1 MKRPP
6 LHPPDETLVEAA
18 RAGDPGAFE
27 QLVQRHFTMVYALAY
42 ARCGSRETAED
53 LAQEVFLRAF
63 LHLGKLQQ
71 PRYFGTWLGRITRN
85 LAADWQKSSQRAST
99 LLPTVSLPASDSS
112 IKDTTV
118 SEIREQLD
126 DQTRERLVQEAIAK
140 LPIEQREMVMLHY
153 AEGWSYKE
161 IAERLEKDPTTVSR
175 NLRRALDQIR
185 SLVGE
190 SAVSIRPSP
199 RGASR
204 TVAVIGA
211 VGLMSVEAK
220 AALAASTEGAV
231 AAVSTTSFGS
241 SSSSALASF
250 LASLNMPAP
259 VTAVVT
265 AVAGTKGLLIGA
277 ASVVAVAGGATYI
290 ATTTPPAAPNAVT
303 VAAPAAGPA
312 LGGAKYDVDA
322 PGLEGPWLGEGDLPR
337 IGHQRG
343 VFMITRDANGAYAG
357 IFYNADEA
365 SGILQLTTI
374 SAEGTDIRF
383 GGKVLGFK
391 GTRISSSRIEGVLN
405 ERTTTTK
412 MILNRQSYQP
422 PPPVPPQRTAIS
434 LPVETLQKYVGIYA
448 RTSRGGIR
456 MELRDGHL
464 VMIYPEEDDRHF
476 YPETETR
483 FFCKTEDLLM
493 EFARDPSGKVVS
505 LTMIRPKPNL
515 REAYRR
521 MPDGTVLQALPT
533 RIPGVQKEVKP

>member
-374 SAEGTDIRF
+374 SAEGDRHPVRREGARLQGDAHLIVPHRGGPERADHHDEDDPESPVLPAAAPCASPANGDQLARRDAPEVCRDIRPHLARWHPHGTPRRASRHDLS
-383 GGKVLGFK
+383 GGGRPALFIPRRRPG
-391 GTRISSSRIEGVLN
+391 SSARP
-405 ERTTTTK
+405 RT
-412 MILNRQSYQP
+412 
-422 PPPVPPQRTAIS
+422 
-434 LPVETLQKYVGIYA
+434 
-448 RTSRGGIR
+448 
-456 MELRDGHL
+456 
-464 VMIYPEEDDRHF
+464 
-476 YPETETR
+476 
-483 FFCKTEDLLM
+483 C
-493 EFARDPSGKVVS
+493 
-505 LTMIRPKPNL
+505 
-515 REAYRR
+515 
-521 MPDGTVLQALPT
+521 
-533 RIPGVQKEVKP
+533 